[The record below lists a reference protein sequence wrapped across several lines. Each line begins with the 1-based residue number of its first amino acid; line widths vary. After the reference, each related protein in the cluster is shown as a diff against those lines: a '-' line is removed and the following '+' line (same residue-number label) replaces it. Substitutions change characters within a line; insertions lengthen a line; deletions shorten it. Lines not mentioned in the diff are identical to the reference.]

1 MDIRLAGREN
11 SSGAETSEPD
21 TAARLQAS
29 AVRLFAERWYSSVS
43 VAEICR
49 GAGLSNGIFYRY
61 YDNKEAI
68 VRRILEDTINRIER
82 ALTAIEGETLH
93 ERIASMTGILV
104 RFARDHRDLV
114 TVFREGQ
121 YRFFEYER
129 RLTELYRRSLGRVLG
144 HNASIADYLFTVGGI
159 RFAAV
164 RAALHDSAL
173 SEDAIV
179 DIILNGIFKSCNWS
193 GNKVFNLTV
202 TPRPFTLNED
212 SRERLLRAGKR
223 LFGEKGFHE
232 VNIHEITDAAGLS
245 VGAFYRHFT
254 GKETFFEELIES
266 AGREVR
272 HFITTNLSPGLNR
285 LEREMQGIFL
295 FGVFLSIDRWCYNI
309 VREGEFVAPA
319 KVREYYAA
327 FEKGYRKV
335 GDEAMDTSRIGA
347 DPLYR
352 DTAIEFMLGISHY
365 YGIELTFDD
374 SPHNAKAIV
383 ETIGDYL
390 SVGIGHGR
398 H

>member
-1 MDIRLAGREN
+1 
-11 SSGAETSEPD
+11 
-21 TAARLQAS
+21 
-29 AVRLFAERWYSSVS
+29 
-43 VAEICR
+43 
-49 GAGLSNGIFYRY
+49 
-61 YDNKEAI
+61 
-68 VRRILEDTINRIER
+68 
-82 ALTAIEGETLH
+82 
-93 ERIASMTGILV
+93 
-104 RFARDHRDLV
+104 
-114 TVFREGQ
+114 
-121 YRFFEYER
+121 
-129 RLTELYRRSLGRVLG
+129 VLG

>member
-1 MDIRLAGREN
+1 MAIHLADRGN
-11 SSGAETSEPD
+11 SSVAELGEPD
-21 TAARLQAS
+21 TASRLEAS
-29 AVRLFAERWYSSVS
+29 AIRLFSKRWYSSVS

-68 VRRILEDTINRIER
+68 VRRILEDTISRIER
-82 ALTAIEGETLH
+82 ALAAIEGDTLR

-104 RFARDHRDLV
+104 CFAREHRDLV

-129 RLTELYRRSLGRVLG
+129 RLTELYRRTLGRVLG
-144 HNASIADYLFTVGGI
+144 RNASIADYLFTVGGI

-164 RAALHDSAL
+164 SAALHDSSI

-179 DIILNGIFKSCNWS
+179 DIIFSGIFKGHSWS

-202 TPRPFTLNED
+202 TPQPIILNEG

-232 VNIHEITDAAGLS
+232 VNIHEITDGSGLS

-254 GKETFFEELIES
+254 SKETFFEELIES

-272 HFITTNLSPGLNR
+272 HFITANLSPGLNR

-295 FGVFLSIDRWCYNI
+295 FGVFLSLDRWCYNI

-335 GDEAMDTSRIGA
+335 GDEAMDASSIAA

-383 ETIGDYL
+383 ETIGNYL
-390 SVGIGHGR
+390 SAGIGHGKQ
-398 H
+398 

>member
-1 MDIRLAGREN
+1 MDTLYTDSEDTLI
-11 SSGAETSEPD
+11 AETDEPD
-21 TAARLQAS
+21 TASRLEAS
-29 AVRLFAERWYSSVS
+29 AIRLFSERWYSSVS

-49 GAGLSNGIFYRY
+49 GADLSNGIFYRY

-68 VRRILEDTINRIER
+68 VRRILEDTILRIEQ
-82 ALTAIEGETLH
+82 ALTAMTGETLR
-93 ERIASMTGILV
+93 ERIASMTRILV
-104 RFARDHRDLV
+104 RFAREHRDLV

-129 RLTELYRRSLGRVLG
+129 RLTELYRRTLGRVLG
-144 HNASIADYLFTVGGI
+144 RNTSIADYLFAVGGI

-164 RAALHDSAL
+164 RAALHNSAI
-173 SEDAIV
+173 SEDALI
-179 DIILNGIFKSCNWS
+179 DIILNGIFKGNNWA
-193 GNKVFNLTV
+193 GDKVFNLTV
-202 TPRPFTLNED
+202 TPSPINLNEG

-245 VGAFYRHFT
+245 VGAFYRHFI

-272 HFITTNLSPGLNR
+272 HFITANLSPGLNR

-295 FGVFLSIDRWCYNI
+295 FGVFLSLDRWCYNI

-335 GDEAMDTSRIGA
+335 GDEAMDTSNIET

-383 ETIGDYL
+383 ETIGNYL
-390 SVGIGHGR
+390 SAGIGQGR
-398 H
+398 Q

>member
-1 MDIRLAGREN
+1 MDIRQADQYRALIV
-11 SSGAETSEPD
+11 ETGEPE
-21 TAARLQAS
+21 TASRLEAS
-29 AVRLFAERWYSSVS
+29 AVRLFSERWYSSVS

-49 GAGLSNGIFYRY
+49 GANLSNGIFYRY

-68 VRRILEDTINRIER
+68 VRRILEDTILRIER
-82 ALTAIEGETLH
+82 ALTAMEGETLR
-93 ERIASMTGILV
+93 ERIASMTRILV
-104 RFARDHRDLV
+104 RFAREHKDLI

-129 RLTELYRRSLGRVLG
+129 RLTELYRRTLGRVLG
-144 HNASIADYLFTVGGI
+144 RNASIADYLFTIGGI

-164 RAALHDSAL
+164 RAALHDSAI

-179 DIILNGIFKSCNWS
+179 DIILNGIFKGYNWS
-193 GNKVFNLTV
+193 GDKVFNITV
-202 TPRPFTLNED
+202 TPRPISLNEG

-254 GKETFFEELIES
+254 GKESFFEEQIES

-272 HFITTNLSPGLNR
+272 HFITANLSPELNR
-285 LEREMQGIFL
+285 VEREMQGIFL
-295 FGVFLSIDRWCYNI
+295 FGVFLSLDRWCYNI

-327 FEKGYRKV
+327 FEKGYHKV
-335 GDEAMDTSRIGA
+335 GDEAMDARRIET

-383 ETIGDYL
+383 EAIGNYL
-390 SVGIGHGR
+390 STGIGHGR
-398 H
+398 Q

>member
-1 MDIRLAGREN
+1 MIT
-11 SSGAETSEPD
+11 ETGEQD
-21 TAARLQAS
+21 TASRLEAS
-29 AVRLFAERWYSSVS
+29 AVRLFSERWYSSVS

-61 YDNKEAI
+61 FDNKEAI
-68 VRRILEDTINRIER
+68 VRRILEDTILQIEQ
-82 ALTAIEGETLH
+82 ALTAVKGESPA
-93 ERIASMTGILV
+93 ERIASMAGILV
-104 RFARDHRDLV
+104 SFSREHRDLV

-129 RLTELYRRSLGRVLG
+129 RLTELYRRTLGKVLGR
-144 HNASIADYLFTVGGI
+144 NASIADYLFAIGGI

-164 RAALHDSAL
+164 RSALHGSTI
-173 SEDAIV
+173 SEEVLV
-179 DIILNGIFKSCNWS
+179 DIVLNGIFKGYTWS
-193 GNKVFNLTV
+193 GEKVFNITV
-202 TPRPFTLNED
+202 TPSPISLNEG

-232 VNIHEITDAAGLS
+232 VNIHEITDASGLS
-245 VGAFYRHFT
+245 VGAFYRHFS

-272 HFITTNLSPGLNR
+272 HFITANLSSGLNR
-285 LEREMQGIFL
+285 VEREMQGIFL
-295 FGVFLSIDRWCYNI
+295 FGVFLSLDRWCYNI

-327 FEKGYRKV
+327 FEKGYRKI
-335 GDEAMDTSRIGA
+335 GDEAMDTKRIEA
-347 DPLYR
+347 EPLYR

-383 ETIGDYL
+383 ESIGNYL
-390 SVGIGHGR
+390 SAGIGHGR
-398 H
+398 Q

>member
-1 MDIRLAGREN
+1 MGIKQTDLDTPTIT
-11 SSGAETSEPD
+11 ETGEQD
-21 TAARLQAS
+21 TASRLEAS
-29 AVRLFAERWYSSVS
+29 AVRLFSERWYSSVS

-68 VRRILEDTINRIER
+68 VRRILEDTIHLIEE
-82 ALTAIEGETLH
+82 ALTDLKGETLQ
-93 ERIASMTGILV
+93 ERVASMTRILV
-104 RFARDHRDLV
+104 RFAREHRDLV

-129 RLTELYRRSLGRVLG
+129 RLTELYRRTLGRVLG
-144 HNASIADYLFTVGGI
+144 RNASIADYLFAIGGI

-164 RAALHDSAL
+164 RSALHGSAISESAL
-173 SEDAIV
+173 V
-179 DIILNGIFKSCNWS
+179 DIIQNGIFKDFSWS
-193 GNKVFNLTV
+193 GDKVFNISV
-202 TPRPFTLNED
+202 TPRPIALNEG

-272 HFITTNLSPGLNR
+272 HFITANLSSGLNR
-285 LEREMQGIFL
+285 VEREMQGIFL
-295 FGVFLSIDRWCYNI
+295 FGVFLSLDRWCYNI

-327 FEKGYRKV
+327 FEKGYRKA
-335 GDEAMDTSRIGA
+335 GDEAMDAGRIGA

-352 DTAIEFMLGISHY
+352 ETAIEFMLGISHY
-365 YGIELTFDD
+365 YGIEVTFDD

-383 ETIGDYL
+383 ETIGNYL
-390 SVGIGHGR
+390 STGVGHGR
-398 H
+398 Q